1 MIKSQDFYTLHER
14 FGKEMR
20 IINSYGVTEATIDSS
35 YYEAGM
41 SEEPREDDVPIG
53 VPLPNVQ
60 MYILNKD
67 KQVQPIGVFGELYI
81 GGAGVAKGYWGQPEL
96 TEDAFSDPL
105 QTGETLYR
113 TGDQACWLPDGTLRF
128 QGRIDKQVKIRGYRI
143 ETGEI
148 ESVLLKHDQ
157 VKSGCYRDERCRR
170 TSPVSGIHRS

>member
-1 MIKSQDFYTLHER
+1 MASFSFDVFSGDLARALLNGGTLVICPDDVRLEPQQLYRLIDQHRITFMESTPALIVPFMEYIYRRKLALQSVKILVLGSDMIKSQDFYTLHER

-60 MYILNKD
+60 MYVLNKD

-81 GGAGVAKGYWGQPEL
+81 GGAKRRQRIL
-96 TEDAFSDPL
+96 
-105 QTGETLYR
+105 
-113 TGDQACWLPDGTLRF
+113 GTA
-128 QGRIDKQVKIRGYRI
+128 
-143 ETGEI
+143 
-148 ESVLLKHDQ
+148 
-157 VKSGCYRDERCRR
+157 
-170 TSPVSGIHRS
+170 